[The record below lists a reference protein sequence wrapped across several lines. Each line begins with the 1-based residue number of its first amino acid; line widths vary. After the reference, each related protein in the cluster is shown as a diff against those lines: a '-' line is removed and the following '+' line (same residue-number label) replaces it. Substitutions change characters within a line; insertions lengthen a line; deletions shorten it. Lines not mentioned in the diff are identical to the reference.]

1 MSEESL
7 TTKKRALFGLSAFP
21 DQLTYQAFTVLVFT
35 YYFAV
40 VGIPIFQMW
49 IAFFTWGVWNAINDP
64 LLGALSDRT
73 KQKGKLGKRKFYLVI
88 SVIPLAIMMILLFT
102 VPAGI
107 EFYYFVFVIFLF
119 EFVYTLFDV
128 NVNAI
133 FPEMF
138 PNENQRASVN
148 IFIKGFTMIAVI
160 LASVLP
166 TLIIS
171 PLVPLTNSPA
181 EVARIQSMYITA
193 GIVLAILTVIPAI
206 PFLKYAV
213 DEKEEL
219 DEQFEKRPP
228 FFESLKHTLK
238 NKTFVKF
245 TIGNTMVWYCFTVLL
260 TAFPL
265 YAVFVLGIGEDSF
278 LVGIMLM
285 TALLSAA
292 VLIPLHK
299 KIGEKYGMR
308 NGMIIGLSLWIVSLI
323 PFVLLT
329 DSELSR
335 MLAIGVFAFM
345 GFGLA
350 AALFYI
356 DILHGDVID
365 QDALKFG
372 VKRSASFYGINAL
385 IHRISTLLSITT
397 IALVFSGTGWAGY
410 DPNPGVNVIL
420 GLRLLMFAFPALAL
434 IVSIICWKFYD
445 LHGEKLAQMRE
456 ELAKHPEIK

>member
-1 MSEESL
+1 MSEEPTS
-7 TTKKRALFGLSAFP
+7 TKKRFLFGLSAFP

-49 IAFFTWGVWNAINDP
+49 LAFFAWGIWNAINDP

-73 KQKGKLGKRKFYLVI
+73 KQKGKLGKRKFYLII
-88 SVIPLAIMMILLFT
+88 SLVPLSLMMILLFT

-107 EFYYFVFVIFLF
+107 EFYYFIFIIFAF

-128 NVNAI
+128 NVNAV

-138 PNENQRASVN
+138 PTEKERASVN
-148 IFIKGFTMIAVI
+148 IFLKGLTLIAVI
-160 LASVLP
+160 IASVVP

-171 PLVPLTNSPA
+171 PLVPLTNSPT
-181 EVARIQSMYITA
+181 EVAKIQSMYIMA
-193 GIVLAILTVIPAI
+193 GIVLAVITFVLAI
-206 PFLKYAV
+206 PFLKYGI

-219 DEQFEKRPP
+219 DEHFEKRPA

-245 TIGNTMVWYCFTVLL
+245 TIGNTMIWYCFTVLL

-265 YAVFVLGIGEDSF
+265 YAVFVLGIEEDSF
-278 LVGIMLM
+278 LVGIILM
-285 TALLSAA
+285 TVLLSAA
-292 VLIPLHK
+292 LLIPVHQ
-299 KIGEKYGMR
+299 KIGSKIGMR
-308 NGMIIGLSLWIVSLI
+308 NGMIVGLILWIVALF
-323 PFVLLT
+323 PLVLLT
-329 DSELSR
+329 NDELSR
-335 MLAIGVFAFM
+335 MLAIAVFAFM

-410 DPNPGVNVIL
+410 DPNPGVNVII
-420 GLRLLMFAFPALAL
+420 GLKLLMFLFPALAL
-434 IVSIICWKFYD
+434 VVSIICWKVYE
-445 LHGEKLAQMRE
+445 LHGETLAKMRE

>member
-1 MSEESL
+1 MSEEPKSL
-7 TTKKRALFGLSAFP
+7 KKKVIFGLSAFP
-21 DQLTYQAFTVLVFT
+21 DQMTYQAFTILIFT

-49 IAFFTWGVWNAINDP
+49 LAFFAWGIWNALNDP

-73 KQKGKLGKRKFYLVI
+73 KQKGKLGKRKFYLII
-88 SVIPLAIMMILLFT
+88 SVIPLSLMMIFLFT
-102 VPAGI
+102 VPAQI
-107 EFYYFVFVIFLF
+107 EFYYFIFIIFLF

-138 PNENQRASVN
+138 PNEKERASTN
-148 IFIKGFTMIAVI
+148 IFIKFFTMIATIVAFI
-160 LASVLP
+160 VP

-171 PLVPLTNSPA
+171 PLVPLTKSPA
-181 EVARIQSMYITA
+181 EAARIQSMYITA
-193 GIVLAILTVIPAI
+193 GIVLAIITLLVAL
-206 PFLKYAV
+206 PFLLYGIE
-213 DEKEEL
+213 EKEEL
-219 DEQFEKRPP
+219 VELFEKRPA

-245 TIGNTMVWYCFTVLL
+245 TIGNTMIWYCFSVLL

-265 YAVFVLGIGEDSF
+265 YAVFVLGIEQETI
-278 LVGIMLM
+278 LIGIILM
-285 TALLSAA
+285 TVLLSA
-292 VLIPLHK
+292 VLFIPIHRKLGT
-299 KIGEKYGMR
+299 KIGMR
-308 NGMIIGLSLWIVSLI
+308 NGMIIGLVLWIISLF
-323 PFVLLT
+323 PLVFLT
-329 DSELSR
+329 DNEFSR
-335 MLAIGVFAFM
+335 IMVFVVFFSM

-385 IHRISTLLSITT
+385 VHRMSTLLSITT
-397 IALVFSGTGWAGY
+397 IALVFTGAGWAGY
-410 DPNPGVNVIL
+410 DPNPGVNVII
-420 GLRLLMFAFPALAL
+420 GLKLLMFLFPAIAL
-434 IVSIICWKFYD
+434 IISIICWKSYE
-445 LHGEKLAQMRE
+445 LHGETLDKMRE

>member
-1 MSEESL
+1 MSDEPKSL
-7 TTKKRALFGLSAFP
+7 KKKFLFGLSAFP

-49 IAFFTWGVWNAINDP
+49 MGFVAWGIWNAINDP

-88 SVIPLAIMMILLFT
+88 SVIPLCLMMIFLFT
-102 VPAGI
+102 VPAHI
-107 EFYYFVFVIFLF
+107 EFFYFLFIIFLF
-119 EFVYTLFDV
+119 EFVYTIFDV
-128 NVNAI
+128 NVNAL

-138 PNENQRASVN
+138 PNEKERASTN
-148 IFIKGFTMIAVI
+148 LFIKGLTVVAVI
-160 LASVLP
+160 IAAVIP

-171 PLVPLTNSPA
+171 PLVPLTDSPA

-193 GIVLAILTVIPAI
+193 GIVLAIITAACAL
-206 PFLKYAV
+206 PFILGGI

-219 DEQFEKRPP
+219 DESFEKRPP
-228 FFESLKHTLK
+228 FFKSLKITLS

-245 TIGNTMVWYCFTVLL
+245 TIANTMVWYCFSILL
-260 TAFPL
+260 TVFPL
-265 YAVFVLGIGEDSF
+265 YAVFVLGIEKDSF
-278 LVGIMLM
+278 LVGIILML
-285 TALLSAA
+285 ALLSGAIF
-292 VLIPLHK
+292 IPLQNKIGK
-299 KIGEKYGMR
+299 KIGMR
-308 NGMIIGLSLWIVSLI
+308 NGMMLALGIWIITLFPL
-323 PFVLLT
+323 VLLSNN
-329 DSELSR
+329 DISIIIA
-335 MLAIGVFAFM
+335 MVAFTCS

-350 AALFYI
+350 GALFYT

-365 QDALKFG
+365 QDSLKFG

-385 IHRISTLLSITT
+385 IHRISTILSITT

-410 DPNPGVNVIL
+410 DPNPGVNVII
-420 GLRLLMFAFPALAL
+420 GLKLLMFLFPAIAL
-434 IVSIICWKFYD
+434 IVAIIFWKFYE
-445 LHGEKLAQMRE
+445 LHGETLMKMRE